1 MLGGRSELVA
11 VQDFTHVLR
20 RLAEIAGKLHFF
32 VAELRH
38 LGDGAVE
45 IVFHKVAHGV
55 KLETDAI
62 DLVSFRGPGRTR
74 GGQGSSDGCA
84 NKSSSIHGAHCT
96 PFEEIEESLNKKAAL
111 LREPPFLGVWSVRNR
126 NEGQAACGA
135 DRGLHSIPG
144 SCWIRVKS
152 YC

>member
-1 MLGGRSELVA
+1 MPRGRSELVA

-38 LGDGAVE
+38 LADGAVE
-45 IVFHKVAHGV
+45 IVFHEVAHGV
-55 KLETDAI
+55 KLETNAV
-62 DLVSFRGPGRTR
+62 DLMSFRGPGRTR
-74 GGQGSSDGCA
+74 GGQGSGDGCA

-111 LREPPFLGVWSVRNR
+111 KRAAFSWGVVS
-126 NEGQAACGA
+126 
-135 DRGLHSIPG
+135 
-144 SCWIRVKS
+144 
-152 YC
+152 

>member
-11 VQDFTHVLR
+11 VQDFTDVLR

-62 DLVSFRGPGRTR
+62 DLMSFRSPRRTR
-74 GGQGSSDGCA
+74 GGQGSSDGCP
-84 NKSSSIHGAHCT
+84 NKSSSIHAANCT
-96 PFEEIEESLNKKAAL
+96 PFAEIGRESTKKG
-111 LREPPFLGVWSVRNR
+111 GVQKNAVFFSA
-126 NEGQAACGA
+126 G
-135 DRGLHSIPG
+135 
-144 SCWIRVKS
+144 
-152 YC
+152 

>member
-1 MLGGRSELVA
+1 MLGGRREVVA

-45 IVFHKVAHGV
+45 IVFHEIAHGV
-55 KLETDAI
+55 KLKTDAV
-62 DLVSFRGPGRTR
+62 DLMSFRGPRRTR
-74 GGQGSSDGCA
+74 GGQGSGDGCP

-96 PFEEIEESLNKKAAL
+96 PFAEIGRESTQKRRRSAKRNL
-111 LREPPFLGVWSVRNR
+111 FLGW
-126 NEGQAACGA
+126 
-135 DRGLHSIPG
+135 
-144 SCWIRVKS
+144 RVAEVKTRS
-152 YC
+152 